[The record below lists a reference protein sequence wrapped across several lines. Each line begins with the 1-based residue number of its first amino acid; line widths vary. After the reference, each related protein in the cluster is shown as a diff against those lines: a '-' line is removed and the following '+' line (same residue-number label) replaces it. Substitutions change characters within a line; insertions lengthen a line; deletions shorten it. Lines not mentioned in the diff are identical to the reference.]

1 MKPRFMCKGATFL
14 VCSLVILAGATML
27 FGFGHSLRRFSQI
40 RSGATKA
47 EVLHLVGT
55 PTESL
60 TNILVELRLGGNEA
74 WAYRKESVIVEGMD
88 AIVAGKGFGKRLF
101 LPDTNDYVVVFNG
114 SGVVSR
120 TLEPG
125 AQ

>member
-1 MKPRFMCKGATFL
+1 MKLRFVCKGAIFL
-14 VCSLVILAGATML
+14 ACSLVMLAGALLL
-27 FGFGHSLRRFSQI
+27 FGSGHSLRRFSQI
-40 RSGATKA
+40 KPGATKA
-47 EVLHLVGT
+47 EVIHLVGT
-55 PTESL
+55 PTESF
-60 TNILVELRLGGNEA
+60 TNILVVLRLGGNEA
-74 WAYRKESVIVEGMD
+74 WAYRKGSVIVDGMD
-88 AIVAGKGFGKRLF
+88 AIVAGTGFGKRLF